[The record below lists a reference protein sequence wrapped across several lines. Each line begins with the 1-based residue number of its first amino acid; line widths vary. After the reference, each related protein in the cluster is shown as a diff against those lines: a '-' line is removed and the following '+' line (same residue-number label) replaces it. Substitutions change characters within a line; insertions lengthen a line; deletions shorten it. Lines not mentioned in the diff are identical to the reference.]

1 MTNSAYQR
9 IAGHGLTWGGTSRV
23 WLGAD
28 HVLLVLRRGY
38 VEVYRR
44 FFFNDIQALIAQ
56 PTHTG
61 KIWNAIFGF
70 LAALFILPAL
80 ALEDVARMVMLG
92 LGAPFIVA
100 LLFNLFR
107 GPTCAFYVR
116 TAVQTERLPALSR
129 VRDADKFIARIEPLI
144 QAAQGGLGEQAAFDL
159 ALLQAGQ
166 LQTGSNLPPV
176 VS

>member
-1 MTNSAYQR
+1 MTSPAYQK

-23 WLGAD
+23 WLGTD
-28 HVLLVLRRGY
+28 HVLLVLKRGY

-44 FFFNDIQALIAQ
+44 FFFNDIQVLIAQ

-61 KIWNAIFGF
+61 KTWNVVFGF
-70 LAALFILPAL
+70 FAALFFVPAL
-80 ALEDVARMVMLG
+80 FQSDVARMVL
-92 LGAPFIVA
+92 LCLAAPFVLA

-129 VRDADKFIARIEPLI
+129 VRDADRFIARIEPLI
-144 QAAQGGLGEQAAFDL
+144 RAAQGELSEQAAFDL
-159 ALLQAGQ
+159 TLLQEGQ
-166 LQTGSNLPPV
+166 LQPGSNLPPV
-176 VS
+176 AS